1 MTWQLTITQLDE
13 SMDVGLSVC
22 KISCLPI
29 RVKAEVC
36 LLSDDPLCEAEQGA
50 CSKFFHVPPPRARL
64 RRMPLVELAE
74 LSGQVKRCVV
84 AQPDPRMQRSPQ
96 APRPARP

>member
-1 MTWQLTITQLDE
+1 MRTVRVARQAMAVTWQLTITQLDE

-29 RVKAEVC
+29 RVKAEVH

-50 CSKFFHVPPPRARL
+50 CSNSSTYHRLARDRA
-64 RRMPLVELAE
+64 
-74 LSGQVKRCVV
+74 GCVG
-84 AQPDPRMQRSPQ
+84 
-96 APRPARP
+96 